1 MRCFAASLH
10 IELRT
15 DAPYEFGCCIGE
27 LRLIFDVSR
36 NQFGDTLGDT
46 IVQ

>member
-1 MRCFAASLH
+1 MIGGVREAIDSGA
-10 IELRT
+10 
-15 DAPYEFGCCIGE
+15 DA
-27 LRLIFDVSR
+27 DAR